1 MRRPGVES
9 HKFQMQT
16 CLEVLDIGGIG
27 GMLGY
32 FYMWEEKMRQN
43 LKFEMQNTLDEEFLG
58 WVIVAHHGWLL

>member
-1 MRRPGVES
+1 
-9 HKFQMQT
+9 MQT
-16 CLEVLDIGGIG
+16 CLEVLDIRGIG